1 MNNDII
7 NYGEND
13 VLKKVEKQ
21 KKAPLNKDI
30 MRVAIMEDM
39 KKSGFIKNDEQGEQ
53 IIERMFE
60 SMEMKR
66 PVTNVVEL
74 KRKII
79 KKQRDK

>member
-1 MNNDII
+1 VWQD
-7 NYGEND
+7 
-13 VLKKVEKQ
+13 
-21 KKAPLNKDI
+21 
-30 MRVAIMEDM
+30 
-39 KKSGFIKNDEQGEQ
+39 DEQGEQ